1 MIQISQNILKSAG
14 KSRVGLYRR
23 IRFVHPAPPDG
34 SRRLAP
40 SSSRRRALR
49 DDPVLAMLMLG
60 ALVASILLALRHAA
74 PGSGAAEM
82 VGRQLALLA
91 GPLGCTILVAVI
103 STTLTLPLLGTGH
116 PLIARLMAW
125 GMPIFDEAVTLAMV
139 LSVAAALGA
148 MVAMGRPGLPFAW
161 FVFQAVLAWGCH
173 RLRLQARPA

>member
-1 MIQISQNILKSAG
+1 M
-14 KSRVGLYRR
+14 
-23 IRFVHPAPPDG
+23 HPAPPDG

-125 GMPIFDEAVTLAMV
+125 GMPIFDVTDDKAWTETF
-139 LSVAAALGA
+139 GA
-148 MVAMGRPGLPFAW
+148 FNT
-161 FVFQAVLAWGCH
+161 F
-173 RLRLQARPA
+173 